1 MQDLNCA
8 ARASV
13 MKKNPPRV
21 KRCVSTTSRQINSQI
36 LVSSA
41 GINLLFNTNFFAGA
55 GSWGADV
62 DVGWLSSGSTPG
74 RKRGRDWNG
83 KSVCGCG
90 WEVFSHGIWQTELI
104 PRPGQL
110 SRWIFRGWKSQ
121 SDFRTSGSPRCW
133 GNHVVNEMT
142 TAPGQ
147 CFHLLSFLYWSE
159 LPIPEHVELWNP
171 WIMGCLVGQKCRKGE

>member
-1 MQDLNCA
+1 MILIDIEIMQDLNCA

-62 DVGWLSSGSTPG
+62 DVGWLSSGSTAG
-74 RKRGRDWNG
+74 RKRGRDWNR
-83 KSVCGCG
+83 KSVCAVGERSSPMG
-90 WEVFSHGIWQTELI
+90 
-104 PRPGQL
+104 
-110 SRWIFRGWKSQ
+110 
-121 SDFRTSGSPRCW
+121 SGKPS
-133 GNHVVNEMT
+133 
-142 TAPGQ
+142 
-147 CFHLLSFLYWSE
+147 SFLDQDSCPDGYLEVERAKVTLEHQVPRGVGEAMLYNSSWPTFPPSV
-159 LPIPEHVELWNP
+159 LPH
-171 WIMGCLVGQKCRKGE
+171 LV